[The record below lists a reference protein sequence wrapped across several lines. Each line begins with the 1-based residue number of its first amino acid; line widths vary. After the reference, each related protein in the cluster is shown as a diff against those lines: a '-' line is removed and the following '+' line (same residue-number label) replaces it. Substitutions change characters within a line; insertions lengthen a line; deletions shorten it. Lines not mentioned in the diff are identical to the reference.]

1 MVISNYTF
9 EEMLGMI
16 EINELIGHK
25 IIPGKND
32 YYDYLDKLQ
41 DRIRKKE
48 KFWNSEIPL
57 FYFYAQTGL
66 GLENAFIHGKK
77 PVILNAFRGEKGII
91 IRIEDCGEGFN
102 FKKVQKNY
110 MQRTKYFKNKGM
122 GFESY
127 NKNGY
132 LVSFENKGRTLNM
145 LYFFNQKDLEQKLGE
160 ER

>member
-1 MVISNYTF
+1 
-9 EEMLGMI
+9 
-16 EINELIGHK
+16 
-25 IIPGKND
+25 
-32 YYDYLDKLQ
+32 
-41 DRIRKKE
+41 
-48 KFWNSEIPL
+48 
-57 FYFYAQTGL
+57 
-66 GLENAFIHGKK
+66 
-77 PVILNAFRGEKGII
+77 
-91 IRIEDCGEGFN
+91 
-102 FKKVQKNY
+102 